1 VEIEFKGVLAASA
14 SETTA
19 GYLHILSRTH
29 KDRVDLIALEVVE
42 FQGRPTAF
50 LRKALANPPTSSP
63 LDPIGLRQN
72 LSSLWGSLM
81 TEHLLKVH
89 AYIDRDR
96 SDIVSYT
103 AWRYETLTA
112 WGESAA
118 VRELSLDLKISIN
131 TVRNRLQLARE
142 RGILTSPGAGA
153 RLGR

>member
-1 VEIEFKGVLAASA
+1 MAASA

-19 GYLHILSRTH
+19 GYLHILSRSQ
-29 KDRVDLIALEVVE
+29 KDRVDLIAFEVVE
-42 FQGRPTAF
+42 IQGRAHTF
-50 LRKALANPPTSSP
+50 LRKALANPPASAP
-63 LDPIGLRQN
+63 IDPIGLRQN
-72 LSSLWGSLM
+72 LSSAWGSLM

-89 AYIDRDR
+89 SYIDRDR
-96 SDIVSYT
+96 SDIVAYT

-142 RGILTSPGAGA
+142 RGILTAPGAGA